1 MFRFASQIIIC
12 TFCPFLIFP
21 LISFV
26 PDEHHEREAAARLSQ
41 KRLYTKSMKNVR
53 RSSTAGEGV
62 ELQKIE
68 TVNGNPKTTGTDE
81 EATVGDG
88 EDFVDYIPGR
98 ELLV

>member
-1 MFRFASQIIIC
+1 M
-12 TFCPFLIFP
+12 
-21 LISFV
+21 
-26 PDEHHEREAAARLSQ
+26 
-41 KRLYTKSMKNVR
+41 R